1 MQNMQE
7 SLMIDTENGRIFI
20 LEVFKE

>member
-20 LEVFKE
+20 LEVFEE